1 MRKRFGFIGFFL
13 FAIVKLF
20 TKSLPIIDTKNK
32 NRLEFFLKF
41 SALIL
46 YAWSKKIWVIP
57 YSIYRTAEQQNDKWK
72 LKQSDCDGFVK
83 ISKHQ
88 LWRAGDILILNPDF
102 TGGWKAYDEYL
113 KLALFWEA
121 MNGTWGYRWY
131 EKGLVTFKD
140 YYHYEI

>member
-13 FAIVKLF
+13 FATVKLF

-32 NRLEFFLKF
+32 KRLEFFLKF

-72 LKQSDCDGFVK
+72 LGQSNSDGFTK
-83 ISKHQ
+83 KSKHQ
-88 LWRAGDILILNPDF
+88 SWRACDILILNPDV
-102 TGGWKAYDEYL
+102 TEGWNDYEGYL

-121 MNGTWGYRWY
+121 IGGTWGYRWY